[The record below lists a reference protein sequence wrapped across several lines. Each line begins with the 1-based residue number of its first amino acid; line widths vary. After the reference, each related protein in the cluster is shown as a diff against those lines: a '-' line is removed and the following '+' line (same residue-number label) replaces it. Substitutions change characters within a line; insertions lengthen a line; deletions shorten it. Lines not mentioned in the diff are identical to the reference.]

1 MAVPPFVRDADLH
14 TTTWKGLLTMREAYI
29 VAVACTPF
37 GKHRDL
43 GFRELAR
50 QTLDLLVADGGP
62 AGDAVAT
69 ELDTLWFG
77 NCFMDAWGQRN
88 LRGQV
93 ALVELVDEG
102 RLPARLPVTNVEAA
116 CATGSLALH
125 GAVRDVRS
133 GEAELALA
141 LGIEKLVLP
150 EDATGP
156 TALRLI
162 EGCTDNLTRDRLVRT
177 YQEAAETVGETFAV
191 GADRSLFMDTYATQ
205 ALLHMKRYGTTREQ
219 LAVASAK
226 NHNYGALNPLA
237 QYRFTTTPD
246 AVLADREVSYPL
258 TRAMCSPIG
267 DGAAAALVCSG
278 DWLAAQPASVR
289 ERAVRVRATAAA
301 GGTYLRTPDVPTLS
315 YEAARRAYR
324 RAGIT
329 PAEVDVAEVHDAT
342 SFGEILQVEMLGFCA
357 PGQGGAFVADGATG
371 PGGSLPVNTSGGLVS
386 KGHPIGATG
395 LSMTYELTVQLRGEA
410 GARQVPDAR
419 IGLAENGGG
428 VIGLEE
434 ATCAVTILE
443 RM

>member
-1 MAVPPFVRDADLH
+1 
-14 TTTWKGLLTMREAYI
+14 MREAYV
-29 VAVACTPF
+29 VAVACTSF
-37 GKHRDL
+37 GKHREV

-50 QTLDLLVADGGP
+50 QTLDLLVADAGP
-62 AGDAVAT
+62 AGGAMAT
-69 ELDTLWFG
+69 ELDSLWFG
-77 NCFMDAWGQRN
+77 NCFMGAWGQEN
-88 LRGQV
+88 LRGQM

-102 RLPARLPVTNVEAA
+102 RLPARLPVTNVEGA

-133 GEAELALA
+133 GEAELAVA

-150 EDATGP
+150 EPTDAAGP

-162 EGCTDNLTRDRLVRT
+162 EGCTDNLTRDRLVCT
-177 YQEAAETVGETFAV
+177 YQEAAETMGETFAL

-219 LAVASAK
+219 LAASSAK

-237 QYRFTTTPD
+237 QYRFTTTLED
-246 AVLADREVSYPL
+246 VLADREVAYPL
-258 TRAMCSPIG
+258 TRSMCSPVG

-278 DWLAAQPASVR
+278 DWLAAQPAAVR

-301 GGTYLRTPDVPTLS
+301 GGTYQRTPDVPTLS
-315 YEAARRAYR
+315 HEAARRAYH
-324 RAGIT
+324 RAGLT
-329 PAEVDVAEVHDAT
+329 PSDVDVAEVHDAT
-342 SFGEILQVEMLGFCA
+342 SFGEILQVEMLGFCP
-357 PGQGGAFVADGATG
+357 PGHGGAFVADGATG

-395 LSMTYELTVQLRGEA
+395 LSMAYELTVQLRGEA

-428 VIGLEE
+428 VLGLEE

-443 RM
+443 RTG